1 MARKKQ
7 EISKKK
13 SFVRIREKKLANGR
27 IRLYLDIYKDGKRS
41 YEFLDKYLYPETDK
55 EITKLNLT
63 TRNEAEQIALVR
75 NNELLLD
82 AAPKAVKAL
91 SKSKLL
97 LVDFLKAYQENKLKN
112 GQSAARSLTVHS
124 LTKHLVAYKG
134 DKVTV
139 SDVDK
144 SYCLGFIEYLKTAQ
158 TKRGAI
164 NPNTAKMY
172 FCVLSCALNYA
183 VQENIIPS
191 NPIHSIGK
199 DKKIKSDKSSRC
211 YLEVS
216 EVQAL
221 IETECINEQ
230 VKRAFLFSCFTGLRF
245 GDIRNLTWNGIV
257 KTDSGYRLDIV
268 MEKTRDIKTD
278 DLSDEALRWIPDR
291 GNAKSS
297 DNIFKLPALTYID
310 IALKSWALAAGIKKN
325 VTFHVAR
332 HTFATMMLTLGA
344 DIYTTSKL
352 LGHKDIKVTQI
363 YAEIVDKKKH
373 EAVNLVNGIFK

>member
-1 MARKKQ
+1 MARKKK

-41 YEFLDKYLYPETDK
+41 YEFLDKYLYPETSE

-75 NNELLLD
+75 NNELLLENSP
-82 AAPKAVKAL
+82 AIKASTR
-91 SKSKLL
+91 SKMLL
-97 LVDFLKAYQENKLKN
+97 ADWLKIYGNKKLKN
-112 GQSAARSLTVHS
+112 GQSDSRSQSVQS
-124 LTKHLVAYKG
+124 LTKHLIAYKG
-134 DKVTV
+134 DKVV
-139 SDVDK
+139 MSDVDK
-144 SYCLGFIEYLKTAQ
+144 KFCLGFIQYLKTAK
-158 TKRGAI
+158 TSRGAMH
-164 NPNTAKMY
+164 PNTAKFY
-172 FCVLSCALNYA
+172 LNVLTCALNDA
-183 VQENIIPS
+183 VRNEVIPS
-191 NPIHSIGK
+191 NPIQSIGA
-199 DKKIKSDKSSRC
+199 DEKIKGDKSSRC
-211 YLEVS
+211 YLDIE

-221 IETECINEQ
+221 IKTECVNEQ
-230 VKRAFLFSCFTGLRF
+230 IKSAFLFSCFCGLRF
-245 GDIRNLTWNGIV
+245 GDVRNLKWSDIR
-257 KTDSGYRLDIV
+257 KTENGYRLNIV
-268 MEKTRDIKTD
+268 MQKTRDIKTD
-278 DLSDEALRWIPDR
+278 DLSDEALHWLPDR
-291 GNAKSS
+291 GNAKDG
-297 DNIFKLPALTYID
+297 DNIFTLPSLAYVELT
-310 IALKSWALAAGIKKN
+310 LKSWALAAGIKKN